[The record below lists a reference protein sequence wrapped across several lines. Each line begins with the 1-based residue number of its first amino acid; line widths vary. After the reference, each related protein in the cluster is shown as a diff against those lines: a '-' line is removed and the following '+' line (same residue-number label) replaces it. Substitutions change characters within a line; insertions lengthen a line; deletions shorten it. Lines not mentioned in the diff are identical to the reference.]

1 MIKPIPIH
9 IDPAENSVTFG
20 DGHAHKFRRA
30 WAATMLA
37 LLATQA
43 MANQELDAATFECEL
58 LKKGWSKPLSR
69 ALLSR
74 LVDTLNEVFKRTP
87 DCPIR
92 LESLRPTAGPWRLK
106 LLRNVKFSIEGSTDS
121 HENASPGAEKLAWS
135 WPLLLTVS
143 DTDMLRQLLVICRNA
158 DEKAM
163 HGGFIDAIELLQEAY
178 TYPLSIDTRTM
189 LLLREALF
197 HKRIGEFDDART
209 RVKQAIA
216 SAELGLRDGGLLSSA
231 KFLLG
236 RIDYDESPA
245 DVFQRLAQFG
255 PEPAPLFAVDIR
267 TAPHWQNLR
276 GLLARRALLEA
287 SKNAD
292 ADRTQIEGL
301 HQSALLHLETAMY
314 FALALKDFDLLQ
326 AIAANLTLHLQSV
339 IALDLADVEQVYAW
353 HILVMSYTN
362 KLDVGK
368 DSAWEFIFLGEFWLD
383 NQEVLKKP
391 RKGAKSAYIGYA
403 LPSEEKFYVDCIKR
417 LDECADARQVGIARL
432 NYLRFARD
440 YLSQTKLAAATKAF
454 NVLLGNTEG
463 LREVLISEGYG
474 PHLP

>member
-1 MIKPIPIH
+1 
-9 IDPAENSVTFG
+9 
-20 DGHAHKFRRA
+20 
-30 WAATMLA
+30 
-37 LLATQA
+37 
-43 MANQELDAATFECEL
+43 
-58 LKKGWSKPLSR
+58 
-69 ALLSR
+69 
-74 LVDTLNEVFKRTP
+74 
-87 DCPIR
+87 
-92 LESLRPTAGPWRLK
+92 
-106 LLRNVKFSIEGSTDS
+106 
-121 HENASPGAEKLAWS
+121 
-135 WPLLLTVS
+135 
-143 DTDMLRQLLVICRNA
+143 
-158 DEKAM
+158 
-163 HGGFIDAIELLQEAY
+163 
-178 TYPLSIDTRTM
+178 M

-197 HKRIGEFDDART
+197 HKRIGECDDART
-209 RVKQAIA
+209 KVKQAIA
-216 SAELGLRDGGLLSSA
+216 GADIGLRDGGLLSSA
-231 KFLLG
+231 KFLLD

-267 TAPHWQNLR
+267 TAPHWHNLR

-287 SKNAD
+287 SKEF

-368 DSAWEFIFLGEFWLD
+368 DSAWELIFLGEFWLD

-440 YLSQTKLAAATKAF
+440 YLSQAKLAAATKSF
-454 NVLLGNTEG
+454 NVLLENTKG
-463 LREVLISEGYG
+463 LREILISEGYG
-474 PHLP
+474 SHLP